1 MAQSRRNDDLLA
13 RMQLQREA
21 QRSAALGPLREAA
34 GRRAS
39 DQERAIR
46 LAADTLL
53 DKALRR
59 LRDGDEAAA
68 RRFVDR
74 ALRLAVP
81 GSDAGEEGALAVH
94 LFVWD
99 ALRDAALGG
108 TREDWAERAAEVD
121 GTLDGIARRAWRAAL
136 RSLADEGE
144 LAGAV
149 QRRIRQLASG
159 VAADRDPFD
168 GVGHDDRVEA
178 TLRLLRGLLR
188 LTAS

>member
-1 MAQSRRNDDLLA
+1 MAQQHGNDDLIA
-13 RMQLQREA
+13 RMQVQRDA
-21 QRSAALGPLREAA
+21 ARSNALGPLRDAA

-59 LRDGDEAAA
+59 LGDGDEPAA

-81 GSDAGEEGALAVH
+81 GSESGEEGALAVH

-99 ALRDAALGG
+99 GLREVWLGG
-108 TREDWAERAAEVD
+108 KQEGWLDRAAEADARLD
-121 GTLDGIARRAWRAAL
+121 GTAQRAWRAAL

-144 LAGAV
+144 LDATDL
-149 QRRIRQLASG
+149 RRLRQLAAG
-159 VAADRDPFD
+159 VSADRDPFD
-168 GVGHDDRVEA
+168 GVPHDERVDA
-178 TLRLLRGLLR
+178 ALALLAALG
-188 LTAS
+188 TVAG